1 MILYIINN
9 DNTVKTEEHTIKDL
23 YVGVRGIAVNILNRV
38 ERTDAYLEKL
48 LDNELKNHEVTAQD
62 KALLYEI
69 VHGVVRWMGRL
80 DWILSGFY
88 KGQFSKAIPVLKNAL
103 RVALYQILF
112 LDKVPEYAAVNEAV
126 EFVKKLQGQ
135 KPADITNAVLRNII
149 KSKNAIRYPLP
160 DDDIIGY
167 LAAFYSHPSWLVK
180 RWLNRYGR
188 EDTEQMMIANNER
201 PYLTLRANQ
210 LKINE
215 LEFQSLLESVHLKYI
230 RGTYL
235 KDFFKLQNLSNIAN
249 WQYFL
254 DGYFSIQDEST
265 GFSCRL
271 LEPKPDMSILDMCAA
286 PGGKTAYIAN
296 MISNKGE
303 IVALDKFEVRIRLL
317 QNTLER
323 MQISCVKTIVAD
335 AIEYTSENLF
345 DRVLVDAPCSG
356 LGTLSKKP
364 DIKWKKELVD
374 IRKVSEL
381 QFNILTQASKNVK
394 VDGILVYSTC
404 TIEPEENYDVVKRFL
419 DDNSNFVLEDA
430 SKFVPKAVVDSN
442 GCVQTFPHKH
452 KMDGA
457 FAARLR
463 RIS

>member
-1 MILYIINN
+1 
-9 DNTVKTEEHTIKDL
+9 
-23 YVGVRGIAVNILNRV
+23 
-38 ERTDAYLEKL
+38 
-48 LDNELKNHEVTAQD
+48 
-62 KALLYEI
+62 
-69 VHGVVRWMGRL
+69 
-80 DWILSGFY
+80 
-88 KGQFSKAIPVLKNAL
+88 
-103 RVALYQILF
+103 
-112 LDKVPEYAAVNEAV
+112 
-126 EFVKKLQGQ
+126 
-135 KPADITNAVLRNII
+135 
-149 KSKNAIRYPLP
+149 
-160 DDDIIGY
+160 
-167 LAAFYSHPSWLVK
+167 
-180 RWLNRYGR
+180 
-188 EDTEQMMIANNER
+188 
-201 PYLTLRANQ
+201 
-210 LKINE
+210 
-215 LEFQSLLESVHLKYI
+215 
-230 RGTYL
+230 
-235 KDFFKLQNLSNIAN
+235 
-249 WQYFL
+249 
-254 DGYFSIQDEST
+254 
-265 GFSCRL
+265 
-271 LEPKPDMSILDMCAA
+271 
-286 PGGKTAYIAN
+286 
-296 MISNKGE
+296 
-303 IVALDKFEVRIRLL
+303 
-317 QNTLER
+317 